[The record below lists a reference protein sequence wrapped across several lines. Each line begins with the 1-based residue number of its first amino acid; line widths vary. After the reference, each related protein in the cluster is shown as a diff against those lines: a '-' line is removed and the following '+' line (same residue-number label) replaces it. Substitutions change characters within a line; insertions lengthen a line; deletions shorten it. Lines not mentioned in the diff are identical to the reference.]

1 MIDLRANINNI
12 LRLRTNDSIGKEL
25 ADRQFEVIFKSFLYL
40 NNPEN
45 NLIYIADEV
54 GLGKTYIA
62 AGISMLFRHFSADI
76 DNHKDLIIVPKKNL
90 QYKWDKELKNFIKNN
105 YIDNNDSIKQL
116 DFEKCIKDKLSGIKK
131 EDPITIFRMT
141 SFSSITSAASS
152 KKTEFYNYLVFD
164 VFEEDEYCE
173 EVLIEAWNLKYF
185 DKANEH
191 KLRKLIAYLFNVI
204 SSKIDCLII
213 DEAHN
218 YKYGI
223 GNDLHDSSIRN
234 EVTARFLGAIDDK
247 SIIND
252 FSRLDLRDKIK
263 FPLANK
269 IICLSA
275 TPKDRNL
282 LEIKNQLNCF
292 AKTHVLSD
300 CYESNDVKEKL
311 KSFLVRGNLEY
322 NLTSRQEAFSRNECR
337 EEHRKGNVN
346 KIGEA
351 KRLIVEDNFES
362 IFWQLLQYKSI
373 KHLDQKNNKS
383 FEIGMLAGFESY
395 QLDTEKNKG
404 TNNEIENESYSTD
417 SKEYEQTSS
426 RKHKESQDINVVKD
440 IVDSYTE
447 KFKKEPPPH
456 PKQSKLEEEI
466 INQLSIQEKSL
477 IFVRRVA
484 TAYELEK
491 RLIDLYEN
499 KIIKEKHLKFS
510 GKYSKFNSQKLNDL
524 LSEFEEKHIAEKLD
538 DVFRLIDNRLNV
550 QQIIHYKLP
559 EESFHLP
566 INSLTLLHRTY
577 NSPNNLVFKDYV
589 KKFITKNS
597 KNILDESKNM
607 IISSIENTVIEYVN
621 EINENDGI
629 EKEIKELDV
638 NVDENIKYF
647 FSDYFKENKKGF
659 SFRTKMYRENWF
671 DINLYLIHQYFDL
684 FNYDGVLLKN
694 EIDKISFDEKKKK
707 HQKFNDYQET
717 YKNFI
722 LSQVNNA
729 LSNGDKT
736 TIEQLSSNTFITELL
751 INHCFTEFYDW
762 IDKHNK
768 GNVGVFLEDIHLLN
782 ILIKSI
788 FRTGSGLLPAFIAD
802 SCDGDFSINLIELVT
817 QTDSSFYYVLNE
829 IKTILNDFDLIIAV
843 NFQDRDERKIT
854 NTFRNL
860 TPIIGT
866 SGQDKRDRGILASQ
880 FRMPGYPYVLVT
892 TDIFREGEDLH
903 TYCQNVYHYGIA
915 WNPSDMEQRTGRIDR
930 INSLSYRKLNK
941 TNDVNFDNKIHVFY
955 PYLTQSVE
963 VNQVAKLLTNMNI
976 FIEDFNEI
984 DKTNSYET
992 SVNTNEEITEKD
1004 IPKAIK
1010 KRLISKYDIHDFKI

>member
-1 MIDLRANINNI
+1 MSNLKEDINSI

-25 ADRQFEVIFKSFLYL
+25 AERQFEVIMRSFEYL
-40 NNPEN
+40 NKPEN
-45 NLIYIADEV
+45 NIIYIADEV

-62 AGISMLFRHFSADI
+62 AGIAMLFRHFSSDI
-76 DNHKDLIIVPKKNL
+76 NNHKDLIIVPKKNL
-90 QYKWDKELKNFIKNN
+90 QFKWKKELNNFIKFN
-105 YIDNNDSIKQL
+105 YVVESDSIKKL
-116 DFEKCIKDKLSGIKK
+116 DFESCIKDKLFGVKS

-141 SFSSITSAASS
+141 SFSSITSSATNERA
-152 KKTEFYNYLVFD
+152 KHYNHLVYT

-173 EVLIEAWNLKYF
+173 EILLEAWNLKYF
-185 DKANEH
+185 EKDNQH

-204 SSKIDCLII
+204 SSKVDCLII

-223 GNDLHDSSIRN
+223 GNDFHDSSIRN

-252 FSRLDLRDKIK
+252 FSKYNLRAKIK

-269 IICLSA
+269 TICLSA

-300 CYESNDVKEKL
+300 CKESNDIKVKL
-311 KSFLVRGNLEY
+311 KSFLIRGNLEY
-322 NLTSRQEAFSRNECR
+322 NLTSREIPFSRNECR

-395 QLDTEKNKG
+395 QLDTDKVRA
-404 TNNEIENESYSTD
+404 TNDEVENESYSD
-417 SKEYEQTSS
+417 ESKEYEQTSS
-426 RKHKESQDINVVKD
+426 RKHKESQDINIVKD
-440 IVDSYTE
+440 IVDSYVE
-447 KFKKEPPPH
+447 RFKKEPPPH

-466 INQLSIQEKSL
+466 INQLSRQEKSL

-491 RLIDLYEN
+491 RLIHLYEN
-499 KIIKEKHLKFS
+499 KVIKEKHLKFT
-510 GKYSKFNSQKLNDL
+510 GKYSRFNSAKLNDL
-524 LSEFEEKHIAEKLD
+524 LSEFDEKHIAEKLD

-559 EESFHLP
+559 DESFHLP

-577 NSPNNLVFKDYV
+577 NSPNNTVFKDYI
-589 KKFITKNS
+589 KKFIIKNS
-597 KNILDESKNM
+597 KNILDDSKSM
-607 IISSIENTVIEYVN
+607 IINSIESSLIEYLN

-629 EKEIKELDV
+629 ENEISEFD
-638 NVDENIKYF
+638 NNGDENLKYF
-647 FSDYFKENKKGF
+647 FSDYFKENKNGF
-659 SFRTKMYRENWF
+659 FFRTKMYRENWF
-671 DINLYLIHQYFDL
+671 DFNLHLINQYFDL
-684 FNYDGVLLKN
+684 FKYDSQLLKI
-694 EIDKISFDEKKKK
+694 EIDKITFDDKKKK
-707 HQKFNDYQET
+707 HQKFNDYQEA
-717 YKNFI
+717 YKKFLISNI
-722 LSQVNNA
+722 VTVTSQNEIQ
-729 LSNGDKT
+729 
-736 TIEQLSSNTFITELL
+736 TIEQLNSNTFLTDIL
-751 INHCFTEFYDW
+751 INHCFTEFYNW
-762 IDKHNK
+762 IEKHN
-768 GNVGVFLEDIHLLN
+768 NSETVRVFEDLQLLN
-782 ILIKSI
+782 VLLKSV
-788 FRTGSGLLPAFIAD
+788 FRTGSGLLPAFVAD
-802 SCDGDFSINLIELVT
+802 SSEGDFSANLIELVT
-817 QTDSSFYYVLNE
+817 LVDSPFYYVLNE
-829 IKTILNDFDLIIAV
+829 IKTIINDFDLIIAV
-843 NFQDRDERKIT
+843 NFQDKDERKIIS
-854 NTFRNL
+854 TFKNL
-860 TPIIGT
+860 SPIIGT
-866 SGQDKRDRGILASQ
+866 SGQDKRDRGILANQ

-941 TNDVNFDNKIHVFY
+941 TNDVSFNNKIHVFY

-984 DKTNSYET
+984 DKTNSYES

-1004 IPKAIK
+1004 MPVAIK